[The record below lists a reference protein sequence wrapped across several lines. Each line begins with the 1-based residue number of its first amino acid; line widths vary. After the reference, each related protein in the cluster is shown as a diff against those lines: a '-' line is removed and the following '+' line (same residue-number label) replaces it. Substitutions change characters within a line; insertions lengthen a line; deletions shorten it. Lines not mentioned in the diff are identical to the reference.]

1 MANLGRS
8 GEMVKSRR
16 MMAEAQ
22 IEAERMQDIRLLLN
36 HLFSREEVTIKFI
49 LDCLYDVG
57 SVNLIN
63 QRFRSAPLNRLM
75 KAIAVM
81 SKPAF
86 KIFALRWFKK
96 NSPRLISNWLQTKV
110 RFKTPAT
117 QPAVTVAQ
125 VIEAQ
130 SSTVPELERKQQQAL
145 EADRSLADRELADRE
160 LADREL
166 ADRELALENERRLAL
181 ERDRQIQQLRYQ
193 VRWLTGILIGV
204 ILLWGGS
211 LVLPNYTPG
220 IGPANS
226 QARSHP

>member
-160 LADREL
+160 LA
-166 ADRELALENERRLAL
+166 LENERRLAL

>member
-1 MANLGRS
+1 MANSPRS
-8 GEMVKSRR
+8 GEMVKSRQ

-63 QRFRSAPLNRLM
+63 QRFRAAPLNRLM

-86 KIFALRWFKK
+86 RIFALRWFKK
-96 NSPRLISNWLQTKV
+96 NCPRLVTNWLQTKV

-117 QPAVTVAQ
+117 QPEVTAAK

-130 SSTVPELERKQQQAL
+130 SSTVPELENQQQQAL
-145 EADRSLADRELADRE
+145 EHDRQATDRQMALDYDRRM
-160 LADREL
+160 A
-166 ADRELALENERRLAL
+166 A

-193 VRWLTGILIGV
+193 VRWLTGILIGI

-211 LVLPNYTPG
+211 VVVPNYAPG
-220 IGPANS
+220 FSPANS
-226 QARSHP
+226 QERSHP